1 MKRGFLFCYYAYF
14 HGAAVTFG
22 IESAN
27 VVGYQTVTNGAYG
40 FNFVAP
46 TFLSVGAN
54 GTSIQDIRMSVD
66 EDVITGSDELQ
77 ILDEGGATLET
88 YVWYPASW
96 SGLEKDGWLAED
108 GTLADVTVGAG
119 KSVLIN
125 VQQDDT
131 PITVSGEV
139 KYSKSE
145 LDGVTGFNF
154 VGNNTP
160 VPLSVQDIK
169 ITVAEDVITGSDELQ
184 ILDAGGATVNT
195 YVWYPAVWSGLEKD
209 GWLAEDGTLLNMEL
223 APGMGVLINLQQDS
237 TITISGVN

>member
-1 MKRGFLFCYYAYF
+1 MKKLMIAGVAGLC
-14 HGAAVTFG
+14 AAVTFG

-27 VVGYQTVTNGAYG
+27 VVGYQTVANGTYG

-46 TFLSVGAN
+46 TFLSIN
-54 GTSIQDIRMSVD
+54 NSGTSIQDIRISVP

-88 YVWYPASW
+88 FVWYPASW
-96 SGLEKDGWLAED
+96 SGLDKDGWLNGEGALSD
-108 GTLADVTVGAG
+108 ATVEAG

-139 KYSKSE
+139 KFEQSE
-145 LDGVTGFNF
+145 INGVTGFNF

-169 ITVAEDVITGSDELQ
+169 ITVSEDVITGSDELQ

-195 YVWYPAVWSGLEKD
+195 YVWYPAAWSGLEKD
-209 GWLAEDGTLLNMEL
+209 GWLAEDGSLLDMEL
-223 APGMGVLINLQQDS
+223 APGMGVLLNLQQDS
-237 TITISGVN
+237 KITIGGVK